1 MEGVDFVDSADP
13 NFDFNALVVEVEE
26 NTIRG
31 HWKAALRKL
40 KKLNKYFVTPERR
53 VPEKTYVAVLEVCLT
68 NRLHGA
74 RASEPARKILEQM
87 AEEGYEIPGTIGNH
101 CILNCLGKGPH
112 GTHAGFGGID
122 TALAMLAAIESS
134 QSGLKIISEDTYG
147 AIIMALSRDGDVE
160 EACTLLGSI
169 VMEHSITPALDVFSD
184 VGRTAANTETMGET
198 VLQILRLAKASGY
211 IVDNMASTNSG
222 RDLLASGVIAAE
234 QLDNLP
240 LGLRLLTAASKAK
253 GCAPDRG
260 DDLVSSFSSASQR
273 ASTLIHTRAIDAAI
287 LDNNWKLAVKLQQ
300 LMTERSLIPST
311 QVLRKVVGICAKNEK
326 GKRATALLL
335 DWVSIIIVCKNA
347 NDVLKLLTQ
356 LTISCLAHF
365 EIMIDTTRKRR
376 NSRQAP

>member
-1 MEGVDFVDSADP
+1 
-13 NFDFNALVVEVEE
+13 
-26 NTIRG
+26 
-31 HWKAALRKL
+31 
-40 KKLNKYFVTPERR
+40 
-53 VPEKTYVAVLEVCLT
+53 
-68 NRLHGA
+68 
-74 RASEPARKILEQM
+74 
-87 AEEGYEIPGTIGNH
+87 
-101 CILNCLGKGPH
+101 
-112 GTHAGFGGID
+112 
-122 TALAMLAAIESS
+122 
-134 QSGLKIISEDTYG
+134 
-147 AIIMALSRDGDVE
+147 
-160 EACTLLGSI
+160 
-169 VMEHSITPALDVFSD
+169 
-184 VGRTAANTETMGET
+184 
-198 VLQILRLAKASGY
+198 
-211 IVDNMASTNSG
+211 MASTNSG

-347 NDVLKLLTQ
+347 SDVLKLLTQ
-356 LTISCLAHF
+356 LTVSCLAHL
-365 EIMIDTTRKRR
+365 KL
-376 NSRQAP
+376 